1 MTLCWLEWG
10 LCDVSDVSPPRLT
23 HYSDQPGYPDTG
35 TRWPDRR
42 HCVRHTGRHNW
53 RNFLADHVL
62 TRPDLRQWN
71 DQTNVKHIVFIWMF
85 VGETHLFLVQAHYEL
100 PGQASNIVTFIS
112 QPPSNQMSLFPT
124 YLITVLIYGIISY
137 QTQNLPQLKLW
148 HSGPLHLAYEGFVF
162 WVTFYFLT
170 APARPLS
177 PCHTANCGAK
187 TNILSLIHQWW
198 EITSLYNQEILKN
211 EWNKVIYSCEPVS
224 MNSKIWVSKFRSAC
238 GYIYKHKNIIKFQE
252 TKSRNFT
259 AGV

>member
-1 MTLCWLEWG
+1 MYLMY
-10 LCDVSDVSPPRLT
+10 RLRDWHIR
-23 HYSDQPGYPDTG
+23 HYSDQPRYPDTG

-177 PCHTANCGAK
+177 QCHTANYGAK

-198 EITSLYNQEILKN
+198 EITSLYKRFLKWM
-211 EWNKVIYSCEPVS
+211 EKGRIFLWASFYEF
-224 MNSKIWVSKFRSAC
+224 KIWVSKFRSAC
-238 GYIYKHKNIIKFQE
+238 NHIYKHKNIIKFQE
-252 TKSRNFT
+252 TKNRNFT
-259 AGV
+259 ARV